1 MYVLDRRADINLE
14 SFRRVAW
21 EGEPIALSDAAR
33 ERIAAARRA
42 FLGYIEAH
50 PDRRVYGA
58 NTRVGPGVKT
68 VLRGGDLRTQ
78 SARRPGAAGVSFGEK
93 LPPRAVRGIL
103 LARLANFVEG
113 NSGVSLAVVEAVSD
127 MLDGR
132 ALPAVPGRGNGA
144 AGEINALGHLFFE
157 LADRVEMG
165 PKDNSALTN
174 GSPCAS
180 ALVADAALMARRRID
195 LATQVFALAIEG
207 FRAPLEHY
215 DPVLADCWGN
225 PHDRTALYALAP
237 YLEGAAGERRAWQAP
252 VSFRVIPRLLGQ
264 AFHALLQAQECARWS
279 LASITDN
286 PTYLPPGSEHA
297 PATEFPH
304 GRVLHAGGFHNAA
317 AYNAMDSLSGAWAD
331 LVLLTDRL
339 CAKTL
344 DGNVSGL
351 PHGLDGGAVYDAPRY
366 LPGALVAIGEQAAA
380 PRNGPSCRGAASMRR
395 RGSPISG
402 RRCSPR
408 GTRTRK
414 RGTACSPRWRCSRQL
429 RCGRS
434 MSAGGCP
441 HLRSTASMS
450 TSGSSSRPSTRPD
463 CWGRTWKRSTGSSDG
478 RYATRQAASC
488 RGTVQASTRQSAGAD
503 GMLQRPDSP
512 HNRRGR
518 FPAESGL
525 IGEFRA
531 IRAERE

>member
-1 MYVLDRRADINLE
+1 MYVVERRADINLE

-21 EGEPIALSDAAR
+21 DGEPVLLSDAAR

-42 FLGYIEAH
+42 FLEYIETY

-68 VLRGGDLRTQ
+68 VLRHAELRAQ

-93 LPPRAVRGIL
+93 LPLRVVRGIL

-113 NSGVSLAVVEAVSD
+113 NSGISLPVAEAVAD

-132 ALPAVPGRGNGA
+132 TLPPVPGRGNGA

-157 LADRVEMG
+157 IADRVAMG

-180 ALVADAALMARRRID
+180 ALVADAALAARHRIN
-195 LATQVFALAIEG
+195 LATRVFALAIEG

-215 DPVLADCWGN
+215 DPILADCWGS
-225 PHDRTALYALAP
+225 PHDRSALDALAR
-237 YLEGAAGERRAWQAP
+237 YLEGARGERRAWQAP

-264 AFHALLQAQECARWS
+264 AFQALEQAEECAQRS

-297 PATEFPH
+297 PASEFPQ
-304 GRVLHAGGFHNAA
+304 GRVLHAGGFHNAS
-317 AYNAMDSLSGAWAD
+317 AYTALNALSGAWAD
-331 LVLLTDRL
+331 LVLLADRL

-344 DGNVSGL
+344 DGDVSGL

-366 LPGALVAIGEQAAA
+366 LPGTLVAIGEQARRAA
-380 PRNGPSCRGAASMRR
+380 QRTFLPGSGEYAARGQSDIGTPVFAA
-395 RGSPISG
+395 
-402 RRCSPR
+402 
-408 GTRTRK
+408 
-414 RGTACSPRWRCSRQL
+414 W
-429 RCGRS
+429 
-434 MSAGGCP
+434 
-441 HLRSTASMS
+441 
-450 TSGSSSRPSTRPD
+450 
-463 CWGRTWKRSTGSSDG
+463 
-478 RYATRQAASC
+478 YA
-488 RGTVQASTRQSAGAD
+488 D
-503 GMLQRPDSP
+503 
-512 HNRRGR
+512 
-518 FPAESGL
+518 AESGDCL
-525 IGEFRA
+525 LAALAVLAATSARALDVGERMPA
-531 IRAERE
+531 PALRGLHATVRELVPPLDAPRLLGPDLEALHEVFGSELFDAADDQVSTHGTG

>member
-366 LPGALVAIGEQAAA
+366 LPGALVAIGEQARRAAQRTFLPGSGEYAAQGQSDIGTPVFAAWYADAEAGDCLLAALAVLAATSVRALDVGGRMPAPALHGLYVNVRELVPPLDA
-380 PRNGPSCRGAASMRR
+380 PRLLGPDLEALHRQFRREVCDAPSGELPRHGAS
-395 RGSPISG
+395 
-402 RRCSPR
+402 
-408 GTRTRK
+408 
-414 RGTACSPRWRCSRQL
+414 
-429 RCGRS
+429 
-434 MSAGGCP
+434 
-441 HLRSTASMS
+441 
-450 TSGSSSRPSTRPD
+450 
-463 CWGRTWKRSTGSSDG
+463 
-478 RYATRQAASC
+478 
-488 RGTVQASTRQSAGAD
+488 
-503 GMLQRPDSP
+503 
-512 HNRRGR
+512 
-518 FPAESGL
+518 
-525 IGEFRA
+525 
-531 IRAERE
+531 